1 MASFSVKAIIF
12 RSLGGHVVYLNVVCV
27 YDRSRTCTLRC
38 FNAQRYDGE
47 GAEIVKL
54 HQVASFFF
62 DDDNSNRN
70 IMRSAQL
77 LACFRQRLS
86 TDMTKNVAE
95 KSNTAAPTR
104 LHQLCIVW

>member
-1 MASFSVKAIIF
+1 MIVRERAPFVASMHNDMTG
-12 RSLGGHVVYLNVVCV
+12 R
-27 YDRSRTCTLRC
+27 
-38 FNAQRYDGE
+38 E
-47 GAEIVKL
+47 PIVKL

-86 TDMTKNVAE
+86 TDTTKNVAE